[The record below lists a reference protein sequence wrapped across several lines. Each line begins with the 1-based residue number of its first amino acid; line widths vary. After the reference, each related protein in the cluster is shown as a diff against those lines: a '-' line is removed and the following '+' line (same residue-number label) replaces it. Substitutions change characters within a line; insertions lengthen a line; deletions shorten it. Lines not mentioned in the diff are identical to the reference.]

1 MTRHGRRPSLI
12 GRPTR
17 RYHRAHGVRY
27 FHACYSVGD
36 VTLRGVNRRKRG
48 AGNTLAALRLPT
60 MRAQFSDLVARA
72 ERELSYRSFLAK
84 LLWSECEDRDWRRF
98 TATDP
103 GGRLPPARSGSPTS
117 TTASTPTFSP
127 PWSTTSP
134 PATRLRRAS
143 RST

>member
-60 MRAQFSDLVARA
+60 VVRVRGPRLATFHSNGSGRPASPRQKWLSDFDYSVNPNVQPAVVNN
-72 ERELSYRSFLAK
+72 F
-84 LLWSECEDRDWRRF
+84 
-98 TATDP
+98 ATCD
-103 GGRLPPARSGSPTS
+103 
-117 TTASTPTFSP
+117 
-127 PWSTTSP
+127 
-134 PATRLRRAS
+134 
-143 RST
+143 